1 VTTVDPRHWSDARTA
16 ADKIVG
22 SGASPDV
29 IRAVLAQWICE
40 SGWTYPP
47 KRNNPGNLAYGW
59 AMSAGYPFKI
69 YGRGP
74 IPSWAGISWSGPDPY
89 RTTGTNPQEWDG
101 DPNHSF
107 SPIVTFADE
116 PTGVAAYAKGFETIH
131 KPDGSL
137 KYAKAIA
144 AAKAGDGYTFV
155 REALAEG
162 YGTALSCFDSVNS
175 TLIPTQPFDDDW
187 GDTMFS
193 TGGHIPQTDYRYP
206 ISNGTALYA
215 DPSCTKYVKSFSGTG
230 GLARVIGPGK
240 GTWDDATW
248 PSAIVI
254 IGTSALDPKGTGL
267 YIRADKAQLVDTR
280 TAAATQRFGFFAE
293 SLPHP
298 SGDVDTL

>member
-1 VTTVDPRHWSDARTA
+1 MTTVDPRHWSDARTA
-16 ADKIVG
+16 ADKIAGG
-22 SGASPDV
+22 SASPDV

-47 KRNNPGNLAYGW
+47 KWNNPGNLAEGW
-59 AMSAGYPFKI
+59 AKAVGFPYTI
-69 YGRGP
+69 GQP
-74 IPSWAGISWSGPDPY
+74 IIQPSD
-89 RTTGTNPQEWDG
+89 
-101 DPNHSF
+101 
-107 SPIVTFADE
+107 PIVRFADV
-116 PTGVAAYAKGFETIH
+116 PTGVAAYSKGFLTI
-131 KPDGSL
+131 SRYRTAL
-137 KYAKAIA
+137 ARAQ
-144 AAKAGDGYTFV
+144 AGDGYGFV
-155 REALAEG
+155 KEALAEG

-175 TLIPTQPFDDDW
+175 LLIPEQPFDEDW

-267 YIRADKAQLVDTR
+267 YIRADKSQLVDTR

-293 SLPHP
+293 SLPHA